1 MKDKLTKT
9 GRKGSYYKAR
19 RFFLA
24 TLLFATLAAT
34 ATVATVVSVS
44 GGVKAKEREE
54 VMEVASESETN
65 LDESEALLA
74 L

>member
-24 TLLFATLAAT
+24 TLLFATLAASV
-34 ATVATVVSVS
+34 TVATVVTVS
-44 GGVKAKEREE
+44 GGVKAKEKEE
-54 VMEVASESETN
+54 VVEVVSEPDSEIN
-65 LDESEALLA
+65 DSDLL
-74 L
+74 

>member
-34 ATVATVVSVS
+34 VTVATVVSVS
-44 GGVKAKEREE
+44 GGVKAKEKEE
-54 VMEVASESETN
+54 VAEVVSESESEIN
-65 LDESEALLA
+65 DLDLL
-74 L
+74 